1 MSLPTGPA
9 LTNGS
14 APHVLIVEDDAATR
28 RLYKFML
35 TNGGYPVLEAEDGVT
50 ALEQL
55 AKHPCDLVI
64 TDMNMPRMD
73 GMELIQAIR
82 RDHND
87 VYVILITAFGT
98 PDTEKQA
105 RPLTKLPSPE
115 LQAQAWEQA
124 QTDSGKAQPSN
135 REVDQAVS
143 KVQAQLDSERQRREA
158 AEKELHQS
166 SVDSMAAVLWI
177 TFPPR

>member
-1 MSLPTGPA
+1 MNGIELFAENELSPIESEEREFHERIIHDAERGKKKLTEIQLSSLK
-9 LTNGS
+9 
-14 APHVLIVEDDAATR
+14 VLFDNKLYRSTHKTFPEYCKATFDFEQAYSYYQLGFSRIRENLSTRVEF
-28 RLYKFML
+28 L
-35 TNGGYPVLEAEDGVT
+35 
-50 ALEQL
+50 
-55 AKHPCDLVI
+55 
-64 TDMNMPRMD
+64 
-73 GMELIQAIR
+73 
-82 RDHND
+82 
-87 VYVILITAFGT
+87 

-115 LQAQAWEQA
+115 LQVQAWEQA